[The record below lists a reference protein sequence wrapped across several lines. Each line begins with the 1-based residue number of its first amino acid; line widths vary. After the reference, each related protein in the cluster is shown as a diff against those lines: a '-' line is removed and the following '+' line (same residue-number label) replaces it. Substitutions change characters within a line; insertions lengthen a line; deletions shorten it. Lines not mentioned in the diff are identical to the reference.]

1 MEIKYIP
8 NLGIEINS
16 KKIFWEDSRELTR
29 LKLRN
34 SHTIDD
40 FEMDNSELFNGDHSY
55 NIVQKRDVYENYEN
69 GQNLFFLNYNK
80 ADALTEIEFHNGIK
94 LHIENQKIEIG
105 EEMNSVLQKL
115 NSHYIEIEAGN
126 FYFKELKLNIAD
138 DIFMGGDGKE
148 LSYIYITKNELEL
161 K

>member
-16 KKIFWEDSRELTR
+16 EKIFWEDSREQTR

-69 GQNLFFLNYNK
+69 GQNLIFLNYNEE
-80 ADALTEIEFHNGIK
+80 DALTEIEFHNGIK

-115 NSHYIEIEAGN
+115 NSQYIEIEEGN

-148 LSYIYITKNELEL
+148 LSYIYIAKNELEL